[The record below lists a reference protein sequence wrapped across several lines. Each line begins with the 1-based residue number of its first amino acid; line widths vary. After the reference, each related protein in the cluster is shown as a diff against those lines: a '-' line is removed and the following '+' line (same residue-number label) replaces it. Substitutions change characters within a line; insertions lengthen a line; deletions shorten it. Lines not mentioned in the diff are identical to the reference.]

1 VVIGEQVPQPVGV
14 PGSLIAWT
22 SPGGEI
28 RHSGERLS
36 DLAAEGGSGCHDC
49 AVLDK
54 VNSVLDRVWPHWTR
68 WWWVV
73 VLVIAGVTGLGVR
86 EPWLLPLYVL
96 VVLVWGRAIVRGVR
110 AFADE
115 WRSQR

>member
-1 VVIGEQVPQPVGV
+1 M
-14 PGSLIAWT
+14 
-22 SPGGEI
+22 
-28 RHSGERLS
+28 
-36 DLAAEGGSGCHDC
+36 
-49 AVLDK
+49 LDK
-54 VNSVLDRVWPHWTR
+54 VNSVLDRVWPRWTR

-73 VLVIAGVTGLGVR
+73 VLMIACVTGLGVR
-86 EPWLLPLYVL
+86 EPWLLPLVVPLYVL

>member
-1 VVIGEQVPQPVGV
+1 M
-14 PGSLIAWT
+14 
-22 SPGGEI
+22 
-28 RHSGERLS
+28 S
-36 DLAAEGGSGCHDC
+36 DLAAGGRSDGHYC

-54 VNSVLDRVWPHWTR
+54 VNSVLDRVWPHWAH

-86 EPWLLPLYVL
+86 EPWLLPLVVPLYVL
-96 VVLVWGRAIVRGVR
+96 VALVWGRAIVRGVR
-110 AFADE
+110 AFVDE